1 MLHKLAEDISLYL
14 ITNKIIDI
22 EERDI
27 YIYGIELLIST
38 LLTFISILILAFFIG
53 ELVSA
58 VIFLLIHFLL
68 KSYTGGYHA
77 NYYYQCYIYSILNF
91 IILIIAKTRILLAY
105 KPVVALALLVIS
117 IMIIFKYAP
126 VTNKN
131 NPKTEEEISRNKKIA
146 RKRVL
151 LLSLIPILGYVVK
164 AELIDI
170 WFMMALTI
178 FSIAYSIVINIFMK
192 RKEQIQEQ

>member
-38 LLTFISILILAFFIG
+38 LLTSISILILAFFIG

-170 WFMMALTI
+170 WFMVALTI

>member
-1 MLHKLAEDISLYL
+1 
-14 ITNKIIDI
+14 
-22 EERDI
+22 
-27 YIYGIELLIST
+27 
-38 LLTFISILILAFFIG
+38 LTSISILILAFFIG

-146 RKRVL
+146 R
-151 LLSLIPILGYVVK
+151 
-164 AELIDI
+164 
-170 WFMMALTI
+170 
-178 FSIAYSIVINIFMK
+178 
-192 RKEQIQEQ
+192 

>member
-38 LLTFISILILAFFIG
+38 LLTSISILILAFFIG

-131 NPKTEEEISRNKKIA
+131 NPKTEEEISRNKKVA

>member
-38 LLTFISILILAFFIG
+38 LLTSISILILAFFIG

-77 NYYYQCYIYSILNF
+77 NYYFQCYIYSILNF

>member
-38 LLTFISILILAFFIG
+38 LLTSISILILAFFIG

>member
-1 MLHKLAEDISLYL
+1 M
-14 ITNKIIDI
+14 
-22 EERDI
+22 
-27 YIYGIELLIST
+27 
-38 LLTFISILILAFFIG
+38 
-53 ELVSA
+53 
-58 VIFLLIHFLL
+58 
-68 KSYTGGYHA
+68 
-77 NYYYQCYIYSILNF
+77 
-91 IILIIAKTRILLAY
+91 IIAKTRILLAY

>member
-38 LLTFISILILAFFIG
+38 LLTSISILILAFFIG

-91 IILIIAKTRILLAY
+91 IMLIIAKTRILLAY